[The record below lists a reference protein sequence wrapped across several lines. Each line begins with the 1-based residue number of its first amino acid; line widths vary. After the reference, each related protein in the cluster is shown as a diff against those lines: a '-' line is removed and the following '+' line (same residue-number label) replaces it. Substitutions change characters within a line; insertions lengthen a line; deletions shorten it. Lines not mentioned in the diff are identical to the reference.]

1 LTRGLSCLSCV
12 ALAATL
18 LAGTGAIGPTLL
30 MAVTLAFS
38 ATQAMLSPSAFTAQM
53 DALPEHQKLAGMALG
68 SASYSSARA
77 AGPALAGAIIAAA
90 GTTAALWFTVAL
102 AVLGTVLLSRARR
115 AAALPP
121 PASAAVEAFRQA
133 LQAALR
139 VAKDNATIRRE
150 LLGTGI
156 FVFCASGLWALVPLV
171 AAKGAGSYG
180 ALLGSI
186 GAARSSAL
194 WCCRP
199 QADAGRCAGLNWQAP
214 WPSALVPA
222 TPPGC

>member
-1 LTRGLSCLSCV
+1 
-12 ALAATL
+12 
-18 LAGTGAIGPTLL
+18 
-30 MAVTLAFS
+30 
-38 ATQAMLSPSAFTAQM
+38 MLSPSAFTAQM